1 MDSIEIP
8 RSTVEMLEAQL
19 DKAIKVCNEAGPTDF
34 ENLNQPPELTYA
46 GATGW
51 SRAAMEQTLF
61 QFFVVGLVIST
72 TSLINPSL

>member
-8 RSTVEMLEAQL
+8 RSTIEMLEAQL
-19 DKAIKVCNEAGPTDF
+19 DKAIKVCSNAGPTDF
-34 ENLNQPPELTYA
+34 EDLNQPPELTYA

-61 QFFVVGLVIST
+61 VLRCWTGHFDD
-72 TSLINPSL
+72 